1 MKKITFFLIAL
12 FTLAAFS
19 CSGDKK
25 SQDTTAD
32 DVKKEVREAAETAGE
47 FAEDKM
53 DDLAAQYGKV
63 ADSVN
68 KEVTTLRTRYEDL
81 NDDVREKYKERV
93 ENMEKKARELDAK
106 VRELEKAGE
115 QEKEELKAELDELKT
130 ALDKSIKTF
139 RNELDS
145 EE

>member
-1 MKKITFFLIAL
+1 MKKITLFLIAL
-12 FTLAAFS
+12 FTLTAFS

-25 SQDTTAD
+25 NQDTTAD

-63 ADSVN
+63 VDSVN
-68 KEVTTLRTRYEDL
+68 KEVATLRTRYDDL
-81 NDDVREKYKERV
+81 NDDVREKYKEKV
-93 ENMEKKARELDAK
+93 DNIEKQARELDAK
-106 VRELEKAGE
+106 VRELEQAGKE
-115 QEKEELKAELDELKT
+115 EKEKLKAEVEKLKT

-139 RNELDS
+139 RNELDN